1 MGLGYTILDPNV
13 SCLAKLCGFSLCC
26 YLTNLPEN
34 GVECRGHGAVLA
46 DPAAFS
52 GAQHMRPQ
60 QNLREKRDHGKN
72 ICIGYQCPFA

>member
-1 MGLGYTILDPNV
+1 MGLGYTILDPNA

-26 YLTNLPEN
+26 CLRI
-34 GVECRGHGAVLA
+34 CRRMEESAAATGAVLA

-52 GAQHMRPQ
+52 GAQHMRRQ